1 MSTPTPTPSRRRGAH
16 FSAPDDASQPSGSS
30 QPAAD
35 QAAPRATQAAQ
46 GVRQP
51 DSARGSEPL
60 GTATAPRPVM
70 GGRTSSASARVASRG
85 VGVVGRT
92 PRGPRR
98 DQRRRVPVVLVVVIL
113 VAVVAAVAALVL
125 LSTGSEEES
134 EDETTTLLA
143 DGTQVTITVADG
155 SGASTIAYQLY
166 DAGLIDDVSA
176 FLTQV
181 RRLDAETSLQ
191 SGTYT
196 FTAGS
201 SYSELITQLCEGSS
215 SVDYTITIPE
225 GYTLASIAALVESE
239 LGISADEF
247 LAQAT
252 VANYVSDYSFLE
264 GLDQTTLE
272 GYLFPKTYG
281 FMADEL
287 SADTVIRAMLD
298 QFETEVAS
306 LDLDAYAE
314 ALSSRYGI
322 EVTAA
327 DIVTMASIVEK
338 EALTDDQRGLIASV
352 FFNRL
357 SIGMYLQSDATL
369 TYSLG
374 YAASSEELNSIDDPY
389 NTYLYGGLTPTPI
402 CSPGL
407 ASIEAVCDP
416 DDTSY
421 YYFYITS
428 EYEAFSETYDEHLT
442 AIANDPS

>member
-16 FSAPDDASQPSGSS
+16 FSAPADDASQPAGGS
-30 QPAAD
+30 QPTAG
-35 QAAPRATQAAQ
+35 QAAPRAAQ
-46 GVRQP
+46 DGWQTDP
-51 DSARGSEPL
+51 ARGSEPL

-85 VGVVGRT
+85 VGAVGST
-92 PRGPRR
+92 PRGPHR
-98 DQRRRVPVVLVVVIL
+98 DQRRRVPVALVVVIL
-113 VAVVAAVAALVL
+113 VAVVAAVGALAL
-125 LSTGSEEES
+125 FSMGSEEES

-201 SYSELITQLCEGSS
+201 SYSELITQLCEGAGSA
-215 SVDYTITIPE
+215 DYTITIPE